1 MGLKRAFARSVS
13 HRQRSL
19 AKSGVAALVFF
30 TLFTAVT
37 LSLIN
42 HQRTQYQHKV
52 EARTQKFTLGYISHL
67 TAVMRQMMPL
77 LDKPCLSSQSD
88 ITYQAAFTS
97 GVRTFLLVKDGYAY
111 CSSATGDMMLPMKNI
126 YQDIDWDLPLDLK
139 LQQGTPMVPI
149 NRRLRFGCDIP
160 AKRPP
165 ASSLRWT
172 SI

>member
-67 TAVMRQMMPL
+67 TAVMQQMIPL

-97 GVRTFLLVKDGYAY
+97 GVRTFLLVKDGYAI
-111 CSSATGDMMLPMKNI
+111 AP
-126 YQDIDWDLPLDLK
+126 P
-139 LQQGTPMVPI
+139 
-149 NRRLRFGCDIP
+149 
-160 AKRPP
+160 PP
-165 ASSLRWT
+165 AT
-172 SI
+172 

>member
-1 MGLKRAFARSVS
+1 MGLKGLSPAA
-13 HRQRSL
+13 SL
-19 AKSGVAALVFF
+19 TDSAAWLKAASPLWYF

-67 TAVMRQMMPL
+67 TAVMQQMIPL

-111 CSSATGDMMLPMKNI
+111 CSSATGDIMLPMKNL
-126 YQDIDWDLPLDLK
+126 YQDIDWDLPLISSCSRARRSC
-139 LQQGTPMVPI
+139 QI
-149 NRRLRFGCDIP
+149 SRRLRFGCGIP
-160 AKRPP
+160 ASRPP